1 MKIPLSWLREY
12 VDIDL
17 PPAELAHRLTMSGTE
32 VGSIEVVGGSWDN
45 VFVGYVVSV
54 DPHPNAN
61 RLRLATVS
69 LEGEELTVVCGA
81 PNIAAGQK
89 VAFARVGARLVDAR
103 TGNVETLKAARI
115 RGVESAGMVCS
126 ERELALGDDHEGILV
141 LPEDAPQGRP
151 LQEYLGDVVFDLDV
165 TPNRPDCLSV
175 LGIAREIAALTG
187 AAIREPDLSYPE
199 DGEPVGRTS
208 GRGDSRPRAVS
219 PVHRQRGTGR
229 YSVGPSPRWIQD
241 RLLKAGQR
249 PINNVVDVTNYVM
262 LEYGQPLHAFN
273 YGDSPGWQDH
283 RASRPRARGLCH
295 PGRCSAYPEP
305 AHAGHCGRPTLR
317 SAGRDYG
324 RPQHGD
330 D

>member
-1 MKIPLSWLREY
+1 MKTPLSWLREY

-17 PPAELAHRLTMSGTE
+17 PPAELAHLLTMSGTE

-45 VFVGYVVSV
+45 VFVGYVASI
-54 DPHPNAN
+54 DPHPNAD

-141 LPEDAPQGRP
+141 LPEDAPEGRP

-175 LGIAREIAALTG
+175 LGVAREIAALTG
-187 AAIREPDLSYPE
+187 AAIREPDISYPE
-199 DGEPVGRTS
+199 DGEPVEGLV
-208 GRGDSRPRAVS
+208 DVEIVEPRAVS
-219 PVHRQRGTGR
+219 PVHRQRGAGSTGR
-229 YSVGPSPRWIQD
+229 PVATVD
-241 RLLKAGQR
+241 AGQASEGGAASHQQRGGRDQLRDAGVR
-249 PINNVVDVTNYVM
+249 PAPARLQLRYNCR
-262 LEYGQPLHAFN
+262 G
-273 YGDSPGWQDH
+273 QDH
-283 RASRPRARGLCH
+283 RASCP
-295 PGRCSAYPEP
+295 
-305 AHAGHCGRPTLR
+305 
-317 SAGRDYG
+317 
-324 RPQHGD
+324 
-330 D
+330 